1 MRRFIFLL
9 IGAMALPVV
18 ASARP
23 VSFPDGWMA
32 MTMNDHREYSN
43 MLSYSPT
50 ARDAVG
56 VRSDYMREDKN
67 WVHTLTY
74 NRLLKRWNGSDSQG
88 NLFVMTGLGVATQGG
103 EANAAGSVGIEADWE
118 TRRLYTAYENRYIEA
133 GNIERSFTQKAR
145 VGVAPYVGDYDDVH
159 TWLMLQVEH
168 NPNDRDT
175 VVLTPFVRLFT
186 QTVMG
191 EFGVSDKGDVMVN
204 ATYQF

>member
-9 IGAMALPVV
+9 IGAMALPIV

-56 VRSDYMREDKN
+56 IRSDYMREDKN
-67 WVHTLTY
+67 WVHTATY
-74 NRLLKRWNGSDSQG
+74 NRLLKRWNGADSQG
-88 NLFVMTGLGVATQGG
+88 NLFVMTGLGVATRSGD
-103 EANAAGSVGIEADWE
+103 ADPAASIGLEADWE
-118 TRRLYTAYENRYIEA
+118 TRRIYTAYENRYLKA
-133 GNIERSFTQKAR
+133 GNIEHSFTQKAR
-145 VGVAPYVGDYDDVH
+145 VGVAPYVGDYDDLH